1 MIALARRRIAVL
13 AIGVMGWSLVGAALA
28 PAARPQPAA
37 PPPAV
42 DAAALDWLRAA
53 ATALGRVSYR
63 GTRTST
69 VWAGRVQAVLV
80 RVYHQAPDRTRLE
93 YLAVG
98 DQPARIVVIDGG
110 AQTTYVRA
118 TNRIIR
124 SPAARTDEEALT
136 QQILPQIAE
145 NYTVRFAGVEQVAG
159 RAARVIDV
167 QSRFP
172 GRPRLRVWVDVGTRL
187 ILRFERYGPGGALNQ
202 ASAFI
207 NIQINPTF
215 PPGLF
220 EVTPPPGA
228 QIETRRPPAKLAIEQ
243 IASRVGFTPQLPAYL
258 PAGYKL
264 VGSRVV
270 ALHEVPTAV
279 FAFTDG
285 VATLTLFESLGA
297 QGAPPNAQQVQVDGV
312 SGMIAARGVANVL
325 HWNARGVSFTLV
337 GDLPSPEMVRVG
349 ASLRSVG
356 SLRTPMEWDAR
367 ARAWLAAIL
376 SPLPAEAAASGP
388 QQPSA
393 VPPVPV
399 SPYITNNT
407 HVIGSGIAAEEKVV
421 WRALAARGLTP
432 FVVKVTVASDGVTK
446 LSDGRLARLAWVWFV
461 YGMDWTGGA
470 GAAVREV
477 QASAYALSTTA
488 LRADPRVTR
497 VLLTG
502 YFHRSGRFDG
512 RRTDATF
519 TAQVA
524 RARLLDG
531 GSDPNPGAALARAGD
546 IWYSPVLLAGDLV
559 EPAAEPHDP
568 HLPAGERVR
577 LPRLPGDRTAESTE
591 TFHGGLF
598 ASVVETKRRLQGLLF
613 GGENQGR
620 VWRGTPLRREIAL
633 TFDDGPSPVATPLLL
648 AILRRYDAHATFFVI
663 GEHAQAYPYLLREMA
678 ADGDEIG
685 DHTFHHPNMTSVD
698 DATVAQEIE
707 VTRAVIEHAASRWPR
722 WFRPPGGDYTD
733 AVVAAAHRA
742 GLGLAMWT
750 DNSGDWALPPAKVV
764 VDRVLAHAEPG
775 GIVLL
780 HNGTLNTVRALPSI
794 IVELQRRGY
803 RLVTVSQLMQDA
815 Q

>member
-1 MIALARRRIAVL
+1 
-13 AIGVMGWSLVGAALA
+13 
-28 PAARPQPAA
+28 
-37 PPPAV
+37 
-42 DAAALDWLRAA
+42 
-53 ATALGRVSYR
+53 
-63 GTRTST
+63 T
-69 VWAGRVQAVLV
+69 VWAGRVQAVQV

-98 DQPARIVVIDGG
+98 DQPARIVVIDGDT
-110 AQTTYVRA
+110 QTTYVRA
-118 TNRIIR
+118 TNQIIR
-124 SPAARTDEEALT
+124 APAARTDEEALT

-145 NYTVRFAGVEQVAG
+145 NYNVRFSGAEQVAG

-172 GRPRLRVWVDVGTRL
+172 GRPRLRVWVDMGTRL

-207 NIQINPTF
+207 DVQINPAF

-228 QIETRRPPAKLAIEQ
+228 QIETRRPPAKLTIEQ

-270 ALHEVPTAV
+270 TLHGVPTAV

-285 VATLTLFESLGA
+285 VATLTLFESRGA
-297 QGAPPNAQQVQVDGV
+297 QGAPPNAQQVQVDGAP
-312 SGMIAARGVANVL
+312 GTIATRGVANVL
-325 HWNARGVSFTLV
+325 HWNARDVSFTLV
-337 GDLPSPEMVRVG
+337 GDLPSQEMVRVG
-349 ASLRSVG
+349 GSLRSFG
-356 SLRTPMEWDAR
+356 SFRAPAEWGAR
-367 ARAWLAAIL
+367 ARAWLAAFL
-376 SPLPAEAAASGP
+376 STPPAEAAVPSPGQA
-388 QQPSA
+388 SA
-393 VPPVPV
+393 VPPGPV
-399 SPYITNNT
+399 SPYITNDT
-407 HVIGSGIAAEEKVV
+407 HVIGPGIVAEEAAV
-421 WRALAARGLTP
+421 WRTLVARGLAP

-446 LSDGRLARLAWVWFV
+446 LPDGRLARLAWVWFV

-470 GAAVREV
+470 RAAVRAV
-477 QASAYALSTTA
+477 QARAYALSVTV

-502 YFHRSGRFDG
+502 YFHRRGRFDG

-519 TAQVA
+519 TAQLA

-531 GSDPNPGAALARAGD
+531 GSDPDPGAVLAQAGD
-546 IWYSPVLLAGDLV
+546 VWYGPALIAGDLV
-559 EPAAEPHDP
+559 EQAAEPLDP
-568 HLPAGERVR
+568 HLPAGERLG
-577 LPRLPGDRTAESTE
+577 LPRLPGDRTAESAE
-591 TFHGGLF
+591 NFHGGLL
-598 ASVVETKRRLQGLLF
+598 ASIVETKRRLQGLLF

-620 VWRGTPLRREIAL
+620 LWRGSPLRREIAL

-648 AILRRYDAHATFFVI
+648 SILRRYDAHATFFVI
-663 GEHAQAYPYLLREMA
+663 GEHARAYPYLLREMA
-678 ADGDEIG
+678 ADGDEIA

-698 DATVAQEIE
+698 DATAAQEIE
-707 VTRAVIEHAASRWPR
+707 AAGAVIEHGASRPPR

-764 VDRVLAHAEPG
+764 VERVLAHAEPG

-780 HNGTLNTVRALPSI
+780 HNGTLNTVRALPPI

-803 RLVTVSQLMQDA
+803 RLVTLSQLIQDA
-815 Q
+815 K